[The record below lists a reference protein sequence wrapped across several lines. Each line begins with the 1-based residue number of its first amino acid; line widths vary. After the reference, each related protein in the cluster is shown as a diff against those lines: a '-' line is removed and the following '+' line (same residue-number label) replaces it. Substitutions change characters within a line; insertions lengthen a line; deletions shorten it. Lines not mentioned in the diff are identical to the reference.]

1 MNRGIPFILGFLF
14 LSFFSSAQELS
25 QTVIASQGSYDRADD
40 IALEWTLGEVIAA
53 TTSTRSVLFT
63 QGFNQ
68 PFVNETTTIVDASN
82 GNTGTGSNTNGAN
95 TNQELISVSALPN
108 PFENELT
115 LVVNGNVENTVD
127 VNLYNTNGVVV
138 KKATVNA
145 NENQVTLD
153 VADLP
158 AAIYFL
164 YATDQSGRVSETISV
179 FKFK

>member
-1 MNRGIPFILGFLF
+1 M
-14 LSFFSSAQELS
+14 
-25 QTVIASQGSYDRADD
+25 
-40 IALEWTLGEVIAA
+40 
-53 TTSTRSVLFT
+53 
-63 QGFNQ
+63 
-68 PFVNETTTIVDASN
+68 DAGN

-95 TNQELISVSALPN
+95 INLKVISVSALPN
-108 PFENELT
+108 PFENALT
-115 LVVNGNVENTVD
+115 LLVNGIVENTIN

-164 YATDQSGRVSETISV
+164 YATDQSGGISETISV